1 MPIPARAA
9 LPLPNPLVGRTPM
22 RRKWLSDHCSQQA
35 GYRCA
40 VSFSATSDLKVIR
53 AEINQ
58 ALTEFIKRENKYL
71 AKIGPELDPVGIALE
86 KFLLDSGKRLR
97 PLFAYVGLIGASAQP
112 NKELVSAIASL
123 ELIHVCALIHD
134 DVMDASDTRRGA
146 PSIHKSFEKMHV
158 DNHLVGSSTQF
169 GVASAILI
177 GDLALIWSA
186 QMLHNSGISSQ
197 DLIRAL
203 PIYDEMRV
211 ELMAGQYLDVYEQSL
226 GTQSIER
233 SLKVARYKSGKYTIE
248 RPLHFGAALAG
259 GSAELMQAYSNYGL
273 PLGEAF
279 QLRDDL
285 LGVFGD
291 PSETGKPAGDDLRE
305 GKRTAL
311 LAIAQERA
319 NTSQSVQLKKH
330 IGDPNLTPSMIS
342 DLQQIITDTGATS
355 HIETLIE
362 ELTSTSLSA
371 LNHDGISPDGK
382 KLLTELAILA
392 TNRKI

>member
-1 MPIPARAA
+1 M
-9 LPLPNPLVGRTPM
+9 
-22 RRKWLSDHCSQQA
+22 
-35 GYRCA
+35 
-40 VSFSATSDLKVIR
+40 SFSATSDVKLIR
-53 AEINQ
+53 AEVNQ
-58 ALTEFIKRENKYL
+58 VLTEFIKQEIKYL
-71 AKIGPELDPVGIALE
+71 AKIGPELDPVADALE
-86 KFLLDSGKRLR
+86 KFLLDGGKRLR
-97 PLFAYVGLIGASAQP
+97 PLFAYVGLIGAAGQP
-112 NKELVSAIASL
+112 SKQLVAAIASL
-123 ELIHVCALIHD
+123 ELIHVCALVHD

-158 DNHLVGSSTQF
+158 DKKLVGSASQF

-186 QMLHNSGISSQ
+186 QMLHKSGISNQELS
-197 DLIRAL
+197 RAL
-203 PIYDEMRV
+203 PVYDEMRV

-248 RPLHFGAALAG
+248 RPLHFGGALAG
-259 GSAELMQAYSNYGL
+259 ASAELMQAYSNYGI

-291 PSETGKPAGDDLRE
+291 PAQTGKPAGDDLRE

-311 LAIAQERA
+311 LAVALEQA
-319 NTSQSVQLKKH
+319 NSSQSAQLKKQ

-355 HIETLIE
+355 HIETMIE
-362 ELTSTSLSA
+362 ELTSTSLTA
-371 LNHDGISPDGK
+371 LKHDGISTDCQR
-382 KLLTELAILA
+382 LLSELAILA

>member
-1 MPIPARAA
+1 M
-9 LPLPNPLVGRTPM
+9 
-22 RRKWLSDHCSQQA
+22 
-35 GYRCA
+35 
-40 VSFSATSDLKVIR
+40 SFSASNDINGIR
-53 AEINQ
+53 SEINQ
-58 ALTEFIKRENKYL
+58 ALTDFVTNQGKYL
-71 AKIGPELDPVGIALE
+71 RTIGPELDPVAVALE
-86 KFLLDSGKRLR
+86 KFLLEGGKRLR
-97 PLFAYVGLIGASAQP
+97 PLFAYVGLVGAGVLPTKEFISA
-112 NKELVSAIASL
+112 VASL
-123 ELIHVCALIHD
+123 ELVHVCALIHD

-146 PSIHKSFEKMHV
+146 PSIHKSFEKMHQ
-158 DNHLVGSSTQF
+158 DKKLVGSGSQF
-169 GVASAILI
+169 GIASAILI

-248 RPLHFGAALAG
+248 RPLHFGGALAG
-259 GSAELMQAYSNYGL
+259 ASSELMHAYSNYGL

-311 LAIAQERA
+311 LAIAQEKA
-319 NTSQSVQLKKH
+319 DTSQSVQLKKH

-355 HIETLIE
+355 HIEMMIE
-362 ELTSTSLSA
+362 ELTSTSLTA
-371 LNHDGISPDGK
+371 LKHDGISPDGK
-382 KLLTELAILA
+382 QLLTELAILA